1 MLTTLDEIKRHLQP
15 GFTEQ
20 QTDLLATC
28 IYESYEP
35 LVTKREMNEIRSILK
50 DIVVVQNQTDERLR
64 EIAVIH
70 ERTDKR
76 MEELTEVQKQ
86 AGVLMGQ
93 LSEAQQRTE
102 LRMEQ
107 LTEAQQRTEVRMG
120 QLTEAQQRTEIRIE
134 QLTEAQ
140 QRTELRVGQLTEAQ
154 QRTEVRVGQL
164 TEAQQRTDMRIE
176 RLTASHEE
184 IRDELKDLVR
194 VTKDLVWGQNDLRK
208 QVGGIALSVGQ
219 GFEAYAME
227 RIPTLLEKQF
237 GFTTRSAMPE
247 ILGPPGDQSGIDV
260 VYRGT
265 QAGRPVVVLCEAK
278 TNITE
283 TEVREFLQ
291 TVDRVRSAAG
301 EGEVR
306 VLFFGY
312 RAGDNARRLIAEY
325 GGWLAFPR
333 GLAIS

>member
-1 MLTTLDEIKRHLQP
+1 
-15 GFTEQ
+15 
-20 QTDLLATC
+20 
-28 IYESYEP
+28 
-35 LVTKREMNEIRSILK
+35 
-50 DIVVVQNQTDERLR
+50 
-64 EIAVIH
+64 
-70 ERTDKR
+70 
-76 MEELTEVQKQ
+76 ME
-86 AGVLMGQ
+86 
-93 LSEAQQRTE
+93 
-102 LRMEQ
+102 
-107 LTEAQQRTEVRMG
+107 
-120 QLTEAQQRTEIRIE
+120 
-134 QLTEAQ
+134 
-140 QRTELRVGQLTEAQ
+140 QLTEAQ

-247 ILGPPGDQSGIDV
+247 ILGPPGDQSEIDV

-301 EGEVR
+301 EGDVR

-312 RAGDNARRLIAEY
+312 RAGDAARRLIAES